1 MLLFILALFP
11 PPRLA

>member
-11 PPRLA
+11 PPRSA

>member
-1 MLLFILALFP
+1 MLLFIFALFP